1 MRYNVGGVVLVAI
14 GVLLLLQ
21 NFGIFVWGSLWKFWP
36 VILVAVG
43 ISMLIPRRDRE

>member
-1 MRYNVGGVVLVAI
+1 MRLNPGGIVLIAI

-21 NFGIFVWGSLWKFWP
+21 NFGILDWSSLWKFWP

-43 ISMLIPRRDRE
+43 ISMLLPKRLP